1 MSKDLYLN
9 SVRTPATMA
18 EPLFQNTNNYSKCIS
33 GPGSLVFRKVGKGE
47 DQNNHNPSTSEKDR
61 RTRNSLWVIS
71 SLFVSFTLGCIT
83 KHKAS
88 NLYKSDSPDLEK
100 VTSSACPSIQL
111 FVFSQVCF
119 SRKVEPVA
127 LRDAAW
133 PS

>member
-1 MSKDLYLN
+1 
-9 SVRTPATMA
+9 MA

-88 NLYKSDSPDLEK
+88 NLYKSDSPDLED
-100 VTSSACPSIQL
+100 SPGLASIGDGKMGTEGQGGEEIRA
-111 FVFSQVCF
+111 Q
-119 SRKVEPVA
+119 PQ
-127 LRDAAW
+127 
-133 PS
+133 